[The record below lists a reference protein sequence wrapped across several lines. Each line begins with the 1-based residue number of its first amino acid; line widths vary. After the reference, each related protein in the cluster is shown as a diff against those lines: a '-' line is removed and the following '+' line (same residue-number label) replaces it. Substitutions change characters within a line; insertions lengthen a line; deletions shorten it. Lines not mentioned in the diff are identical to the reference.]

1 MGHKPLRSKKTSLF
15 HPSCAAPRHAFAW
28 SKKSMSKI
36 GAGPQGLVGCAESRW
51 HWPVM
56 VGFVDGKYRKN
67 RWRNQGE
74 TMVSHSEKDLH
85 MVDKQ
90 HIDISDYRRVYT

>member
-56 VGFVDGKYRKN
+56 VGFVDGKYRKKQVEKPG
-67 RWRNQGE
+67 RNHGLPFGKGS
-74 TMVSHSEKDLH
+74 T
-85 MVDKQ
+85 
-90 HIDISDYRRVYT
+90 YGG

>member
-1 MGHKPLRSKKTSLF
+1 
-15 HPSCAAPRHAFAW
+15 
-28 SKKSMSKI
+28 MSKI

-56 VGFVDGKYRKN
+56 VGFVDGKYRKKQVEKPG
-67 RWRNQGE
+67 RNHGLPFGKGS
-74 TMVSHSEKDLH
+74 TY